1 MGKSMLVHYI
11 LLHLPRIFSRSNVKS
26 DPGCAVDIPA
36 VLYSL
41 SFAPNPEFS
50 EVFPSQGEILE
61 YFNDVAER
69 FDVSRHI
76 VPNTK
81 WEGAYWQDLTSTWLV
96 KLKNLSN
103 GETFFQECKL
113 LISAVGGLVDPN
125 PFNVPGVDVFEGD
138 IIHTARWKAD
148 TSLAQ
153 KDVVIVGNGCKSLI
167 VCSRTIAN
175 SLQGSAAQLV
185 PSIADEVKSISQ
197 FIRVRLTSNTCD
209 VMYYYLLGLQTP
221 QHYLQNENMQIDEG
235 WRLIFRH
242 VPGVMWLFR
251 VVVFLYL
258 ESTASRFN
266 VDGNGTKARNQ
277 SAERSQAYIKRSAPG
292 VLHKY

>member
-1 MGKSMLVHYI
+1 M
-11 LLHLPRIFSRSNVKS
+11 
-26 DPGCAVDIPA
+26 DIPA
-36 VLYSL
+36 VFYSL
-41 SFAPNPEFS
+41 SFAPNPDFS
-50 EVFPSQGEILE
+50 KVYPPQAEILE
-61 YFNDVAER
+61 YFNRVADK

-76 VPNTK
+76 VRNTEWK
-81 WEGAYWQDLTSTWLV
+81 GAYWQDLTSTWLV